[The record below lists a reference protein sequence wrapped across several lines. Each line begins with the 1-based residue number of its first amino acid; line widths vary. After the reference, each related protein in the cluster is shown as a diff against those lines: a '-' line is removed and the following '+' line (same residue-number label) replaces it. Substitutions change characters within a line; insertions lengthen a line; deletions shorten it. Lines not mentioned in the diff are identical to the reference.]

1 MNTSLPS
8 LVITGASGFIGR
20 YFLEFVREQFTVF
33 AIARRSAREANIA
46 EHPNIHWIQWDIAN
60 SSQIREVYKEIH
72 LNGGADFILHLAAF
86 YDFTYSDDIAYQR
99 TNVEG
104 MKNVLD
110 LARQLN
116 VKRFI
121 FASSLAAC
129 NFPVPGQFINE
140 KTSPDADFAYAKT
153 KKTGEELLRNNSKDI
168 PAIIIRFAAVF
179 SDFCEYPPLYKF
191 LGTWLSKG
199 YDSRMLGGKGES
211 AVPYIHIHDLA
222 RLIALVLQKSHLL
235 PQFDIYAASPG
246 GSTSHKEL
254 FQIATKD
261 FFGKAVKPFFIT
273 KYLAYPG
280 VAARIA
286 MGRLKLTPEPFERFW
301 MLKYLDLK
309 LDTDASYTTQA
320 LGWEPL
326 ARLHINRRL
335 MFLLAKMKS
344 NPMEWQ
350 IKNEAALRHISV
362 RTNLLIYEVL
372 IRDKER
378 LVNKMVQRVNSESNT
393 VDLSHYQHMDIQEL
407 NLVLLTLFNVLAST
421 ILNGDRSLIINYT
434 DDIALPR
441 FEEGFTGAEISTLLG
456 MIAEIID
463 NHLLQSKDYHF
474 SKQDLYDHI
483 SVPLQLAQDEIA
495 EKYDLHLGLSK
506 EVTHKKKIK
515 VTFDGQEVFVEEGLS
530 ILDTARSLKIHIPSL
545 CYHKD
550 LRIAGNCRICLVE
563 LENSKHLVASCA
575 TPLEE
580 GMVISTN
587 SLHVR
592 TARKAMLELLLSEH
606 FTDCTNCYKSGKCE
620 LQSLASEF
628 KIINPTFIP
637 LHKEERIT
645 LDILSPAIVK
655 DDRKCVRC
663 QRCVRTCA
671 EIQGVSAVWVAHK
684 GSSMK
689 ISTYMGKSL
698 YEVFC
703 TNCGQCIDRCPTGAL
718 VEKNYIE
725 EVWHAIWDKEKHVIV
740 QTAPAVRVAIGE
752 DLGIEPGKRVT
763 GKLVTALRKLGVDTV
778 LDTAFSADITT
789 IEESAELL
797 ERIRRK
803 LAYHD
808 ESAKLPMITSC
819 SPAWIKYCEH
829 SFPEILPHLSTCKSP
844 QQMFG
849 VLAKTY
855 YAKKRRLKPEN
866 IVTVSIMPCTAKKFE
881 ADRPEMRSSGFK
893 DVDYV
898 LTTRELAIMIIQAG
912 IDFKSLPNDHY
923 DDLMGKSSGA
933 GVIYG
938 ATGGVMESAL
948 RTMYEKITGRD
959 IPFENLIIKQVR
971 GMDGVKELILPV
983 KDCLEPW
990 AFMNGLDLKVAVAH
1004 GLAHAKTL
1012 MQAVRGGDSPYH
1024 FIEIMA
1030 CPGGCLG
1037 GGGQPIPTNPD
1048 IRLKRVQA
1056 LYAEEMGLYL
1066 RKANEN
1072 PEAIEAYEEFLLDP
1086 MGPVAKDLL
1095 HTHYTPRNTY

>member
-20 YFLEFVREQFTVF
+20 YFLDFIKEQFSVI
-33 AIARRSAREANIA
+33 AIARRSAKEANIS
-46 EHPNIHWIQWDIAN
+46 EHPNIRWIQWDIAN
-60 SSQIREVYKEIH
+60 SAQVKEVCREIQ
-72 LNGGADFILHLAAF
+72 LNGGADFLLHLAAF
-86 YDFTYSDDIAYQR
+86 YDFSYSDDIAYQR
-99 TNVEG
+99 TNIDG

-110 LARQLN
+110 LAKQLK

-129 NFPVPGQFINE
+129 NFPGPGHFINE
-140 KTSPDADFAYAKT
+140 TTSPDADFAYAKT
-153 KKTGEELLRNNSKDI
+153 KKIGEELLRSNSKDI
-168 PAIIIRFAAVF
+168 PAIVIRFAAVF

-191 LGTWLSKG
+191 LGTWLSNG

-222 RLIALVLQKSHLL
+222 RLIAIIIQKSHLL
-235 PQFDIYAASPG
+235 PQFDIYTASPD

-254 FQIATKD
+254 FEISTKD
-261 FFGKAVKPFFIT
+261 FFGKSVRPFFIP

-280 VAARIA
+280 IAARIA
-286 MGRLKLTPEPFERFW
+286 MGKLRITSEPFEKFW

-309 LDTDASYTTQA
+309 LDTDASYTRQA

-335 MFLLAKMKS
+335 MFLLARMKS

-362 RTNLLIYEVL
+362 RTNLLIYEIL
-372 IRDKER
+372 SRDKEK
-378 LVNKMVQRVNSESNT
+378 LVNIMVVRVNSESSM

-441 FEEGFTGAEISTLLG
+441 FEEGFTGAEISALLG
-456 MIAEIID
+456 IIGEILN
-463 NHLLQSKDYHF
+463 NHLLQAKDYHF
-474 SKQDLYDHI
+474 SRQDLYDHI
-483 SVPLQLAQDEIA
+483 SIPLQLAQDEIA
-495 EKYDLHLGLSK
+495 EKFDLFVGLSK
-506 EVTHKKKIK
+506 EVTLKKKIK
-515 VTFDGQEVFVEEGLS
+515 VTIDGQELYAEEGLS
-530 ILDTARSLKIHIPSL
+530 ILDAARSLKIHIPSL

-563 LENSKHLVASCA
+563 LENTRSLVASCA

-580 GMVISTN
+580 GMRISTN
-587 SLHVR
+587 SLRVR
-592 TARKAMLELLLSEH
+592 TARKSMLELLLSEH
-606 FTDCTNCYKSGKCE
+606 FTDCTNCYKNGKCE
-620 LQSLASEF
+620 LQNLASEF
-628 KIINPTFIP
+628 KIINTNFIP
-637 LHKEERIT
+637 LRHEESVT
-645 LDILSPAIVK
+645 LDTLSPAIIK

-684 GSSMK
+684 GSKMK
-689 ISTYMGKSL
+689 ISTYLGKSL

-725 EVWHAIWDKEKHVIV
+725 EVWHAIWDKDKHVIV

-763 GKLVTALRKLGVDTV
+763 GKLVTALRKLGFDTV

-797 ERIRRK
+797 DRIRK
-803 LAYHD
+803 KFDYHD
-808 ESAKLPMITSC
+808 ESVKLPMITSC

-855 YAKKRRLKPEN
+855 YAKKRQIKPEN

-881 ADRPEMRSSGFK
+881 ADRPEMRGSGFK

-933 GVIYG
+933 AVIYG

-948 RTMYEKITGRD
+948 RTIYERITGRD
-959 IPFENLIIKQVR
+959 VPFENLIIKQVR
-971 GMDGVKELILPV
+971 GMEGVKELILPV
-983 KDCLEPW
+983 KKCVEPW
-990 AFMNGLDLKVAVAH
+990 TFMNGMELRLAVAH
-1004 GLAHAKTL
+1004 GLAHAKSL
-1012 MQAVRGGDSPYH
+1012 MQVIRNGDSPYH

-1056 LYAEEMGLYL
+1056 LYAEEMGMEL
-1066 RKANEN
+1066 RKAHEN
-1072 PEAIEAYEEFLLDP
+1072 PEAVEAYEEFLLDP
-1086 MGPVAKDLL
+1086 MGPVAEDLL